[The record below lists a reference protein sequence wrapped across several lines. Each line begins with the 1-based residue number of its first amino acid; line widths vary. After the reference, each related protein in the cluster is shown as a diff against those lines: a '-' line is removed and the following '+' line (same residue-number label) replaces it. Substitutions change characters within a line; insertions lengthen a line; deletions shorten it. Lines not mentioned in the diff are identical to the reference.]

1 MVLLIHVSPTRSA
14 YNGGLASDDAIVGTR
29 LWIDPLQ
36 PGTMSWRLS
45 EIVTHFWRYSYVLSV
60 RQEDTRHLIIETP
73 EGFDMADL
81 LNIQGDFDKIEIGW
95 FKQGR
100 DSPFM
105 PEPIHDVEF
114 DGTEHTAVTI
124 AFACMLE
131 PTWGDFYAKGGKT
144 DHITNT
150 AWNAGFTPDD
160 DDSSGFDGS
169 GDDDHIPVPA
179 KHTSLPEAT
188 TVGLFLSG
196 LTVLAARHLRR
207 RVDGAGRGT
216 HFHYR

>member
-1 MVLLIHVSPTRSA
+1 
-14 YNGGLASDDAIVGTR
+14 
-29 LWIDPLQ
+29 
-36 PGTMSWRLS
+36 MSWRLS
-45 EIVTHFWRYSYVLSV
+45 EIVTHFWRYSYVLNVS
-60 RQEDTRHLIIETP
+60 QKDISHLIIEAP
-73 EGFDMADL
+73 EEFNADDL
-81 LNIQGDFDKIEIGW
+81 LNLEGDFDTIEIGW
-95 FKQGR
+95 FKQGEG
-100 DSPFM
+100 SPFM
-105 PEPIHDVEF
+105 PDPIYSIKV
-114 DGTEHTAVTI
+114 DGTENTALTI
-124 AFACMLE
+124 AFDCMFE

-169 GDDDHIPVPA
+169 GDDDHIPVPN

-207 RVDGAGRGT
+207 RVDSAGRAT
-216 HFHYR
+216 HFRYR